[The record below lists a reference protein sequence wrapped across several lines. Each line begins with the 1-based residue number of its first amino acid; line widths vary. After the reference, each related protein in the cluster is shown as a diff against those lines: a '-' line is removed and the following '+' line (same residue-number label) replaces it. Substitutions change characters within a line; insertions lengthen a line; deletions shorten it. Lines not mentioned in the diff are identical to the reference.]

1 MIPKLIL
8 YYGSLTV
15 CGGGLVF
22 IGFSGTGVST
32 VNASVMIA
40 GLGILLT
47 GSYQYVTVSN
57 PSESLPADRIIWI
70 VTALVF
76 IAIGNT
82 VDILL
87 GNGTLALLN

>member
-40 GLGILLT
+40 GLGILST
-47 GSYQYVTVSN
+47 GSYPYVTVSN
-57 PSESLPADRIIWI
+57 PSESLPADRIVWI
-70 VTALVF
+70 VTALAF
-76 IAIGNT
+76 ITIINAVGNIFQLRFERIHT
-82 VDILL
+82 
-87 GNGTLALLN
+87 

>member
-40 GLGILLT
+40 GLGILFA
-47 GSYQYVTVSN
+47 GSY
-57 PSESLPADRIIWI
+57 E
-70 VTALVF
+70 
-76 IAIGNT
+76 
-82 VDILL
+82 
-87 GNGTLALLN
+87 

>member
-22 IGFSGTGVST
+22 IRFSGTGVST

-40 GLGILLT
+40 GEYFYRNLPVCD
-47 GSYQYVTVSN
+47 SV
-57 PSESLPADRIIWI
+57 ESIRIA
-70 VTALVF
+70 VC
-76 IAIGNT
+76 
-82 VDILL
+82 
-87 GNGTLALLN
+87 